1 MPHCAQLSVSEALFL
16 KIMKS
21 ITAVTSQPELDKLLL
36 RHREQLKRVVRCR
49 MDRRLQGR
57 VDPSDVVQEACMEAA
72 KRYENFQQQSKM
84 PFYLWLRFL
93 TVQQLM
99 IVHRQHLDAKMRSVR
114 REVSLQATRIPAAN
128 VVMLADVLSGSLSS
142 PSSAA
147 ARKEVQAR
155 LIAALDALDPKD
167 REILTLRH
175 FEQLNTVESALVLGI
190 SEGLASTR
198 YGRAVRKLLAVLKEL
213 FGSESEFRL

>member
-1 MPHCAQLSVSEALFL
+1 
-16 KIMKS
+16 MKPTPA
-21 ITAVTSQPELDKLLL
+21 IPKPDLGNLLIEHNE
-36 RHREQLKRVVRCR
+36 RLKRLVRCR

-57 VDPSDVVQEACMEAA
+57 IDPSDVVQEACVEAA
-72 KRYENFQQQSKM
+72 RRYPEYQDESKM

-93 TVQQLM
+93 TIQQLM
-99 IVHRQHLDAKMRSVR
+99 IVHRQHLDVKMRSVH
-114 REVSLQATRIPAAN
+114 REVSLQEYQTPSAN
-128 VVMLADVLSGSLSS
+128 VNMLADALSGSMTS
-142 PSSAA
+142 PSSAVG
-147 ARKEVQAR
+147 RKELQAR

-175 FEQLNTVESALVLGI
+175 FEQLNTVESAKVMGI

-213 FGSESEFRL
+213 FGSENELRQ

>member
-1 MPHCAQLSVSEALFL
+1 
-16 KIMKS
+16 MKP
-21 ITAVTSQPELDKLLL
+21 ITTIPPQSGLDTLLL
-36 RHREQLKRVVRCR
+36 QHREQLKRVVRCR

-57 VDPSDVVQEACMEAA
+57 IDPSDVVQEACMEAA
-72 KRYENFQQQSKM
+72 KRYEDYQQQSKM

-93 TVQQLM
+93 TVQQLL

-114 REVSLQATRIPAAN
+114 REVSLQASQFPVAN
-128 VVMLADVLSGSLSS
+128 VAMLAEVLSGSVTS

-198 YGRAVRKLLAVLKEL
+198 YGRAVRKLLSVLKEL

>member
-1 MPHCAQLSVSEALFL
+1 
-16 KIMKS
+16 MKK
-21 ITAVTSQPELDKLLL
+21 TEDHLHGHNLDDLLQQ
-36 RHREQLKRVVRCR
+36 HREKLMRMVRCR

-57 VDPSDVVQEACMEAA
+57 IDPSDVVQEACVEAA
-72 KRYENFQQQSKM
+72 MRYAEYQKNNKM
-84 PFYLWLRFL
+84 PFYHWLRFL

-99 IVHRQHLDAKMRSVR
+99 ILHRQHLGTKMRSVN
-114 REVSLQATRIPAAN
+114 REVSLEDVQGPDVN
-128 VVMLADVLSGSLSS
+128 VVMLADVLSGSLTS
-142 PSSAA
+142 PSSAV

-155 LIAALDALDPKD
+155 LIAALDALDPND

-175 FEQLNTVESALVLGI
+175 FEQLNTVESAQILGI

-213 FGSESEFRL
+213 FGTECEFRQ

>member
-1 MPHCAQLSVSEALFL
+1 MN
-16 KIMKS
+16 MKK
-21 ITAVTSQPELDKLLL
+21 TSPEEMSRDIGKLLSE
-36 RHREQLKRVVRCR
+36 HRDRLKRLIRCR

-57 VDPSDVVQEACMEAA
+57 IDPSDVVQDACIEAA
-72 KRYENFQQQSKM
+72 KRYDEYQRNARM

-99 IVHRQHLDAKMRSVR
+99 IVHRQHLGAKMRSVE
-114 REVSLQATRIPAAN
+114 REVSLQGGETPSLNVALLAN
-128 VVMLADVLSGSLSS
+128 VMSGNFTS
-142 PSSAA
+142 PSSAV
-147 ARKEVQAR
+147 ARKELQAR

-175 FEQLNTVESALVLGI
+175 FEQLNTVESAQVLGI

>member
-1 MPHCAQLSVSEALFL
+1 MN
-16 KIMKS
+16 MKK
-21 ITAVTSQPELDKLLL
+21 TSPEEMSRDIGKLLSE
-36 RHREQLKRVVRCR
+36 HRDRLKRLIRCR

-57 VDPSDVVQEACMEAA
+57 IDPSDVVQDACIEAA
-72 KRYENFQQQSKM
+72 KRYDEYQRNARM

-99 IVHRQHLDAKMRSVR
+99 IVHRQHLGAKMRSVE
-114 REVSLQATRIPAAN
+114 REVSLQGGETPSVNVALLAN
-128 VVMLADVLSGSLSS
+128 VMSGNFTS
-142 PSSAA
+142 PSSAV
-147 ARKEVQAR
+147 ARKELQAR

-175 FEQLNTVESALVLGI
+175 FEQLNTVESAQVLGI